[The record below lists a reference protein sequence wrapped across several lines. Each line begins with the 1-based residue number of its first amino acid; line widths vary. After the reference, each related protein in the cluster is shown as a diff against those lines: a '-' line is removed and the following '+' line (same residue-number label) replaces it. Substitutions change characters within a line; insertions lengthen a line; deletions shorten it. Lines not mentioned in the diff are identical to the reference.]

1 MDIVKALRALRRYK
15 FTFVGVSALAFMLV
29 LLAPAAKSNE
39 PVIYEST
46 AKILLTPPEAGG
58 QVSAYG
64 GSSAKITSSQSWF
77 ADATV
82 LKELLTSEELLTRVL
97 TNLGSKE
104 SWVQLRERIVVE
116 PLSGGFR
123 GGDGVQLFELV
134 VSSEDPKDSEKTT
147 RLITE
152 EFSSYVQEIS
162 AREFASTRKFIEE
175 LVAEAEQ
182 RRGDAEEKMML
193 VRQKY
198 LDQPSDE
205 ILEVEQ
211 RDLENQ
217 RQELDR
223 EVATLQGQLYSVQD
237 YLEGRTANPPWAVL
251 EKTDSTVAALEK
263 SVAEHKVELARLQ
276 EIYTDS
282 NEQVIAARKRLEN
295 AERMYRDGLNGYVN
309 SLANSMDAEL
319 RQKAS
324 RYQSVAG
331 QLNTL
336 LSNRMTPEDRR
347 QLQKL
352 ERETQL
358 WEENHLSLLQQLY
371 QARVVEQSSR
381 RQGAVNVLEN
391 PRLGE
396 VPKDKKKTG
405 EVQKMAMA
413 LPFCLILG
421 GLAALLRDHLSTS
434 MRLRPRIEEAL
445 EIPVIAVIPSTPS
458 ELTIEWE
465 RFKRPITSAAPVE
478 ELALARKGHGTEAAV
493 ATLPAKKPG
502 GYTNGHGNGHPKGN
516 GHGYSNGHGN
526 GHTNGKN
533 GHGGNGYS
541 NGHGSNGHSNGEGP
555 KDGGSDGAL

>member
-1 MDIVKALRALRRYK
+1 MDIVRALRALRRYK
-15 FTFVGVSALAFMLV
+15 FTFLGVSALAFMLV
-29 LLAPAAKSNE
+29 LLAPAAKNNE
-39 PVIYEST
+39 PVIYESK
-46 AKILLTPPEAGG
+46 AKILLTPPEGGG

-64 GSSAKITSSQSWF
+64 GASAKIASSQSWF

-104 SWVQLRERIVVE
+104 TWVGLRERVE
-116 PLSGGFR
+116 VSPLSGGFR
-123 GGDGVQLFELV
+123 GGEGVQLFELTV
-134 VSSEDPKDSEKTT
+134 TSQDPKESEKTT

-162 AREFASTRKFIEE
+162 AREFANTRKFIEE

-182 RRGDAEEKMML
+182 RRIDAEEKMMV

-198 LDQPSDE
+198 LDLPSDE
-205 ILEVEQ
+205 ILEIEQ

-223 EVATLQGQLYSVQD
+223 DVAALQGQIYSVQD
-237 YLEGRTANPPWAVL
+237 YLQGRTTNPPWAIL
-251 EKTDSTVAALEK
+251 EKTDSTTTALEK
-263 SVAEHKVELARLQ
+263 AVADNKVELAKLQ

-282 NEQVIAARKRLEN
+282 NEQVIAAKRRLEN
-295 AERMYRDGLNGYVN
+295 SERLYRDGITNYVRSLYN
-309 SLANSMDAEL
+309 SKEAEL
-319 RQKAS
+319 NQKTA
-324 RYQSVAG
+324 RYQSISG
-331 QLNTL
+331 QLNNL

-405 EVQKMAMA
+405 EMTKFAMA

-421 GLAALLRDHLSTS
+421 GLAAMLRDHLSTS

-445 EIPVIAVIPSTPS
+445 EIPVIAVIPATPS
-458 ELTIEWE
+458 ELTIDWE
-465 RFKRPITSAAPVE
+465 RFKRPMAAAPE
-478 ELALARKGHGTEAAV
+478 ELAAAQAGRAKTPV
-493 ATLPAKKPG
+493 ATL
-502 GYTNGHGNGHPKGN
+502 TQNGHGNGQAN
-516 GHGYSNGHGN
+516 GAKNGYSNGHQ
-526 GHTNGKN
+526 
-533 GHGGNGYS
+533 NGYS
-541 NGHGSNGHSNGEGP
+541 NGHGPNEHR
-555 KDGGSDGAL
+555 D